1 MKQLNK
7 RILLFLGSL
16 LLSTAVWAQEK
27 TVTGTVTD
35 PQGMPLPGVN
45 VLVKGTTSGTQTD
58 FDGNFNVQASEGDI
72 LLFSYV
78 GMKSISQTITS
89 AETYMVAMEEDSA
102 VLDEVVLVGY
112 GTQKKSSITTA
123 VATMDTDILN
133 QRPISKV
140 DQAMVGQMAGVR
152 VKQTSGVPGKSFSVQ
167 VRGTGSISAGN
178 QPLYV
183 IDGFPLEPATQN
195 GNGDFGSGNPL
206 DNINPGDIESIQVLK
221 DAAAASIYGSRAS
234 NGVVLITTKSGKLGK
249 PKLSF
254 NTYYGI
260 NQTVKKLDVLSAEEW
275 VDRATEIIDAR
286 WVNSGT
292 GRTANQT
299 SAERQAIL
307 GGFDTNFIKDDRW
320 SQQGHPGLDYM
331 DWQDEFFRTG
341 EVKSYQLSARGGNE
355 FVNYFISGEHL
366 DQDGIALGVNYKRY
380 SARAN
385 VEITAN
391 EKLKFGINIAPS
403 YSVTQDPG
411 VEGKDNLMHYVVS
424 ATPISENGLD
434 YNVGDNNPYAWGRSV
449 PSPIRTIENTIG
461 ENKIFRTLTTLYG
474 EYEII
479 EGLRVKSSINLDNTE
494 AKNKYFKPSFVDRN
508 RQASGSFSS
517 YQKQNFVNEN
527 TVNYDLDFNDIHT
540 LSLLGGASY
549 SIFKFDNQ
557 RILAAEG
564 FGSDDITTINAANN
578 ISASGTYTLE
588 SKKVLISY
596 FGRAQYGYKDT
607 YLLTASIRR
616 DGSSNF
622 GRDTKWGVFPS
633 ASLGWNIDKEKFI
646 SDVNFI
652 SNMKLRAS
660 WGLAGN
666 NTFSDDYASISRIGF
681 SNYSYNGNF
690 ATGQVPINSANPN
703 LSWEE
708 SETINFGT
716 DIGLFK
722 GRIFTSFDYYV
733 KTNKD
738 LLLSVPVPTA
748 SGFSSAVT
756 NIGKVENR
764 GWEFELTTRNLQ
776 GGEFTWTTNFNL
788 SHNTNEVKQLGPD
801 NSPILGGDFDI
812 EHNILQVGQPLYSL
826 FLVQQD
832 GILSAED
839 IANGAALYGNQ
850 MEGDPKYVDANGD
863 GVISPADRVLSGQ
876 PNPDYVYGITN
887 TFTYKGFDLT
897 VLLQGQSGG
906 KIYSTF
912 GRAIDRTGQGY
923 QDNHLGFIRDRWRSP
938 ENPGNGI
945 EGKAYSTFGRIKN
958 TDWLYSSDYWRIR
971 NITLGYDLGAII
983 NTNIFSGLRI
993 YITAENWFGNDKYYG
1008 GFNPEAVNSSGD
1020 DYGAFPLSKSI
1031 VTGLNFTF

>member
-1 MKQLNK
+1 M
-7 RILLFLGSL
+7 FTTS
-16 LLSTAVWAQEK
+16 VWAQEK
-27 TVTGTVTD
+27 TVSGTVTD
-35 PQGMPLPGVN
+35 GQGMPLPGVN
-45 VLVKGTTSGTQTD
+45 VLVEGTQRGTQTD
-58 FDGNFNVQASEGDI
+58 FDGNFSLQASEGEV
-72 LLFSYV
+72 LLFSYL
-78 GMKSISQTITS
+78 GMKSITQAVGSANTYTITMEADS
-89 AETYMVAMEEDSA
+89 AE
-102 VLDEVVLVGY
+102 LDEVVLVGY

-123 VATMDTDILN
+123 VATMDTEILN

-183 IDGFPLEPATQN
+183 IDGFPLEPSTQN

-260 NQTVKKLDVLSAEEW
+260 NKTVKKLDMLSAEEW
-275 VDRATEIIDAR
+275 VDRASEIIDAR

-292 GRTANQT
+292 GRTADQT

-320 SQQGHPGLDYM
+320 FQEGHPGLDYI

-385 VEITAN
+385 VEITASDN
-391 EKLKFGINIAPS
+391 LKFGVNIAPS

-424 ATPISENGLD
+424 ATPISEDGLD
-434 YNVGDNNPYAWGRSV
+434 YNIGDNTPYAWGRSV

-479 EGLRVKSSINLDNTE
+479 EGLRIKSSLNLDNTE

-508 RQASGSFSS
+508 RQAGGSFSS

-527 TVNYDLDFNDIHT
+527 TVNYDLNFNDVHT

-549 SIFKFDNQ
+549 SIFKYDNQ
-557 RILAAEG
+557 RIQAAQG
-564 FGSDDITTINAANN
+564 FGSDDITTLNAANN
-578 ISASGTYTLE
+578 ISASGTYTFE
-588 SKKVLISY
+588 TKKVLLSY
-596 FGRAQYGYKDT
+596 FGRAQYGYKDK

-646 SDVNFI
+646 ADVDFI

-681 SNYSYNGNF
+681 SNYSYGGNF
-690 ATGQVPINSANPN
+690 VTGQVPINSANPN

-716 DIGLFK
+716 DIGFFK

-764 GWEFELTTRNLQ
+764 GWELELTTRNLQ
-776 GGEFTWTTNFNL
+776 GGAFTWTTNFNI

-801 NSPILGGDFDI
+801 NSPILGGSFDI

-826 FLVQQD
+826 YVVQQD
-832 GILSAED
+832 GILSQED
-839 IANGAALYGNQ
+839 INNGAALYGNQ

-863 GVISPADRVLSGQ
+863 GVISPADRVISGH
-876 PNPDYVYGITN
+876 PNPDYVYGMTN

-897 VLLQGQSGG
+897 VLVQGQTGG

-971 NITLGYDLGAII
+971 NITLGYDLGSVID
-983 NTNIFSGLRI
+983 TNLFSGLRI
-993 YITAENWFGNDKYYG
+993 YVTAENWFGNDKYYG
-1008 GFNPEAVNSSGD
+1008 GFNPEAVNSNGD

>member
-1 MKQLNK
+1 M
-7 RILLFLGSL
+7 FTTS
-16 LLSTAVWAQEK
+16 VWAQEK
-27 TVTGTVTD
+27 TVSGTVTD
-35 PQGMPLPGVN
+35 GQGMPLPGVN
-45 VLVKGTTSGTQTD
+45 VLVEGTQRGTQTD
-58 FDGNFNVQASEGDI
+58 FDGNFSLQASEGEV
-72 LLFSYV
+72 LLFSYL
-78 GMKSISQTITS
+78 GMKSITQAVGSANTYTITMEADS
-89 AETYMVAMEEDSA
+89 AE
-102 VLDEVVLVGY
+102 LDEVVLVGY

-123 VATMDTDILN
+123 VATMDTEILN

-183 IDGFPLEPATQN
+183 IDGFPLEPSTQN

-260 NQTVKKLDVLSAEEW
+260 NKTVKKLDMLSAEEW
-275 VDRATEIIDAR
+275 VDRASEIIDAR
-286 WVNSGT
+286 WVNSGA
-292 GRTANQT
+292 GRTADQT

-320 SQQGHPGLDYM
+320 FQEGHPGLDYI

-385 VEITAN
+385 VEITASDN
-391 EKLKFGINIAPS
+391 LKFGVNIAPS

-424 ATPISENGLD
+424 ATPISEDGLD
-434 YNVGDNNPYAWGRSV
+434 YNIGDNTPYAWGRSV

-479 EGLRVKSSINLDNTE
+479 EGLRIKSSLNLDNTE

-508 RQASGSFSS
+508 RQAGGSFSS

-527 TVNYDLDFNDIHT
+527 TVNYDLNFNDVHT

-549 SIFKFDNQ
+549 SIFKYDNQ
-557 RILAAEG
+557 RIQAAQG
-564 FGSDDITTINAANN
+564 FGSDDITTLNAANN
-578 ISASGTYTLE
+578 ISASGTYTFE
-588 SKKVLISY
+588 TKKVLLSY
-596 FGRAQYGYKDT
+596 FGRAQYGYKDK

-646 SDVNFI
+646 ADVDFI

-681 SNYSYNGNF
+681 SNYSYGGNF
-690 ATGQVPINSANPN
+690 VTGQVPINSANPN

-716 DIGLFK
+716 DIGFFK

-764 GWEFELTTRNLQ
+764 GWELELTTRNLQ
-776 GGEFTWTTNFNL
+776 GGAFTWTTNFNI

-801 NSPILGGDFDI
+801 NSPILGGSFDI

-826 FLVQQD
+826 YVVQQD
-832 GILSAED
+832 GILSQED
-839 IANGAALYGNQ
+839 INNGAALYGNQ

-863 GVISPADRVLSGQ
+863 GVISPADRVISGH
-876 PNPDYVYGITN
+876 PNPDYVYGMTN

-897 VLLQGQSGG
+897 VLVQGQTGG

-971 NITLGYDLGAII
+971 NITLGYDLGSVID
-983 NTNIFSGLRI
+983 TNLFSGLRI
-993 YITAENWFGNDKYYG
+993 YVTAENWFGNDKYYG
-1008 GFNPEAVNSSGD
+1008 GFNPEAVNSNGD

>member
-1 MKQLNK
+1 MKQTNK
-7 RILLFLGSL
+7 LILLCFSILMFTTS
-16 LLSTAVWAQEK
+16 VWAQEK
-27 TVTGTVTD
+27 TVSGTVTD
-35 PQGMPLPGVN
+35 GQGMPLPGVN
-45 VLVKGTTSGTQTD
+45 VLVEGTQRGTQTD
-58 FDGNFNVQASEGDI
+58 FDGNFSLQASEGEV
-72 LLFSYV
+72 LLFSYL
-78 GMKSISQTITS
+78 GMKSITQAVGSANTYTITMEADS
-89 AETYMVAMEEDSA
+89 AE
-102 VLDEVVLVGY
+102 LDEVVLVGY

-123 VATMDTDILN
+123 VATMDTEILN

-183 IDGFPLEPATQN
+183 IDGFPLEPSTQN

-260 NQTVKKLDVLSAEEW
+260 NKTVKKLDMLSAEEW
-275 VDRATEIIDAR
+275 VDRASEIIDAR
-286 WVNSGT
+286 WVNSGA
-292 GRTANQT
+292 GRTADQT

-320 SQQGHPGLDYM
+320 FQEGHPGLDYI

-385 VEITAN
+385 VEITASDN
-391 EKLKFGINIAPS
+391 LKFGVNIAPS

-424 ATPISENGLD
+424 ATPISEDGLD
-434 YNVGDNNPYAWGRSV
+434 YNIGDNTPYAWGRSV

-479 EGLRVKSSINLDNTE
+479 EGLRIKSSLNLDNTE

-508 RQASGSFSS
+508 RQAGGSFSS

-527 TVNYDLDFNDIHT
+527 TVNYDLNFNDVHT

-549 SIFKFDNQ
+549 SIFKYDNQ
-557 RILAAEG
+557 RIQAAQG
-564 FGSDDITTINAANN
+564 FGSDDITTLNAANN
-578 ISASGTYTLE
+578 ISASGTYTFE
-588 SKKVLISY
+588 TKKVLLSY
-596 FGRAQYGYKDT
+596 FGRAQYGYKDK

-646 SDVNFI
+646 ADVDFI

-681 SNYSYNGNF
+681 SNYSYGGNF
-690 ATGQVPINSANPN
+690 VTGQVPINSANPN

-716 DIGLFK
+716 DIGFFK

-764 GWEFELTTRNLQ
+764 GWELELTTRNLQ
-776 GGEFTWTTNFNL
+776 GGAFTWTTNFNI

-801 NSPILGGDFDI
+801 NSPILGGSFDI

-826 FLVQQD
+826 YVVQQD
-832 GILSAED
+832 GILSQED
-839 IANGAALYGNQ
+839 INNGAALYGNQ

-863 GVISPADRVLSGQ
+863 GVISPADRVISGH
-876 PNPDYVYGITN
+876 PNPDYVYGMTN

-897 VLLQGQSGG
+897 VLVQGQTGG

-971 NITLGYDLGAII
+971 NITLGYDLGSVID
-983 NTNIFSGLRI
+983 TNLFSGLRI
-993 YITAENWFGNDKYYG
+993 YVTAENWFGNDKYYG
-1008 GFNPEAVNSSGD
+1008 GFNPEAVNSNGD

>member
-7 RILLFLGSL
+7 WILTC
-16 LLSTAVWAQEK
+16 LSILCFTGLAWAQEK
-27 TVTGTVTD
+27 SVSGTVTD
-35 PQGMPLPGVN
+35 AQGMPLPGVN
-45 VLVKGTTSGTQTD
+45 VLVQGTQRGTQTD
-58 FDGNFNVQASEGDI
+58 FDGNFSLQASEGEV
-72 LLFSYV
+72 LLFSYL
-78 GMKSISQTITS
+78 GMKSITQSVGSANTYTITMEADS
-89 AETYMVAMEEDSA
+89 AE
-102 VLDEVVLVGY
+102 LDEVVLVGY

-123 VATMDTDILN
+123 VATMDTEILN

-183 IDGFPLEPATQN
+183 IDGFPLEPSTQN

-260 NQTVKKLDVLSAEEW
+260 NKTVKKLDMLSAEEW
-275 VDRATEIIDAR
+275 VDRASEIIDAR
-286 WVNSGT
+286 WVNSGA
-292 GRTANQT
+292 GRTADQT

-320 SQQGHPGLDYM
+320 FQEGHPGLDYI

-366 DQDGIALGVNYKRY
+366 NQDGIALGVNYKRY

-385 VEITAN
+385 VEITASDN
-391 EKLKFGINIAPS
+391 LKFGVNIAPS

-424 ATPISENGLD
+424 ATPISEDGLD
-434 YNVGDNNPYAWGRSV
+434 YNIGDNTAYAWGRSV

-479 EGLRVKSSINLDNTE
+479 EGLRIKSSLNLDNTE
-494 AKNKYFKPSFVDRN
+494 AKNKYFRPSFVDRN
-508 RQASGSFSS
+508 RQAAGSFSA

-527 TVNYDLDFNDIHT
+527 TVNYDLNFNDTHT

-549 SIFKFDNQ
+549 SIFKYDNQ
-557 RILAAEG
+557 RILAAQG
-564 FGSDDITTINAANN
+564 FGSDDITTLNAANN
-578 ISASGTYTLE
+578 INASGTYTFE
-588 SKKVLISY
+588 TKKVLLSY
-596 FGRAQYGYKDT
+596 FGRAQYGYKDK
-607 YLLTASIRR
+607 YLLSASIRR

-646 SDVNFI
+646 ADVDFI

-681 SNYSYNGNF
+681 SNYSYGGNF
-690 ATGQVPINSANPN
+690 VTGQVPINSANPN

-716 DIGLFK
+716 DIGFLK

-764 GWEFELTTRNLQ
+764 GWELELTTRNLQ
-776 GGEFTWTTNFNL
+776 GGALTWTTNFNI

-801 NSPILGGDFDI
+801 NSPILGGSFDI

-826 FLVQQD
+826 YVVQQD
-832 GILSAED
+832 GILSQED
-839 IANGAALYGNQ
+839 IDNGAALYGNQ

-863 GVISPADRVLSGQ
+863 GVISPADRVISGH
-876 PNPDYVYGITN
+876 PNPDYVYGMTN

-897 VLLQGQSGG
+897 VLVQGQTGG

-971 NITLGYDLGAII
+971 NITLGYDLGAVID
-983 NTNIFSGLRI
+983 TNLFSGLRI
-993 YITAENWFGNDKYYG
+993 YVTAENWFGNDQYYG
-1008 GFNPEAVNSSGD
+1008 GFNPEAVNSNGD

>member
-1 MKQLNK
+1 MKQTNK
-7 RILLFLGSL
+7 LILLCFSILMFTTS
-16 LLSTAVWAQEK
+16 VWAQEK
-27 TVTGTVTD
+27 TVSGTVTD
-35 PQGMPLPGVN
+35 GQGMPLPGVN
-45 VLVKGTTSGTQTD
+45 VLVEGTQRGTQTD
-58 FDGNFNVQASEGDI
+58 FDGNFSLQASEGEV
-72 LLFSYV
+72 LLFSYL
-78 GMKSISQTITS
+78 GMKSITQAVGSANTYTITMEADS
-89 AETYMVAMEEDSA
+89 AE
-102 VLDEVVLVGY
+102 LDEVVLVGY

-123 VATMDTDILN
+123 VATMDTEILN

-183 IDGFPLEPATQN
+183 IDGFPLEPSTQN

-260 NQTVKKLDVLSAEEW
+260 NKTVKKLDMLSAEEW
-275 VDRATEIIDAR
+275 VDRASEIIDAR

-292 GRTANQT
+292 GRTADQT

-320 SQQGHPGLDYM
+320 FQEGHPGLDYI

-385 VEITAN
+385 VEITASDN
-391 EKLKFGINIAPS
+391 LKFGVNIAPS

-424 ATPISENGLD
+424 ATPISEDGLD
-434 YNVGDNNPYAWGRSV
+434 YNIGDNTPYAWGRSV

-479 EGLRVKSSINLDNTE
+479 EGLRIKSSLNLDNTE

-508 RQASGSFSS
+508 RQAGGSFSS

-527 TVNYDLDFNDIHT
+527 TVNYDLNFNDVHT

-549 SIFKFDNQ
+549 SIFKYDNQ
-557 RILAAEG
+557 RIQAAQG
-564 FGSDDITTINAANN
+564 FGSDDITTLNAANN
-578 ISASGTYTLE
+578 ISASGTYTFE
-588 SKKVLISY
+588 TKKVLLSY
-596 FGRAQYGYKDT
+596 FGRAQYGYKDK

-646 SDVNFI
+646 ADVDFI

-681 SNYSYNGNF
+681 SNYSYGGNF
-690 ATGQVPINSANPN
+690 VTGQVPINSANPN

-716 DIGLFK
+716 DIGFFK

-764 GWEFELTTRNLQ
+764 GWELELTTRNLQ
-776 GGEFTWTTNFNL
+776 GGAFTWTTNFNI

-801 NSPILGGDFDI
+801 NSPILGGSFDI

-826 FLVQQD
+826 YVVQQD
-832 GILSAED
+832 GILSQED
-839 IANGAALYGNQ
+839 INNGAALYGNQ

-863 GVISPADRVLSGQ
+863 GVISPADRVISGH
-876 PNPDYVYGITN
+876 PNPDYVYGMTN

-897 VLLQGQSGG
+897 VLVQGQTGG

-971 NITLGYDLGAII
+971 NITLGYDLGSVID
-983 NTNIFSGLRI
+983 TNLFSGLRI
-993 YITAENWFGNDKYYG
+993 YVTAENWFGNDKYYG
-1008 GFNPEAVNSSGD
+1008 GFNPEAVNSNGD

>member
-7 RILLFLGSL
+7 WILTC
-16 LLSTAVWAQEK
+16 LSILCFTGLAWAQEK
-27 TVTGTVTD
+27 SVSGTVTD
-35 PQGMPLPGVN
+35 AQGMPLPGVN
-45 VLVKGTTSGTQTD
+45 VLVQGTQRGTQTD
-58 FDGNFNVQASEGDI
+58 FDGNFSLQASEGEV
-72 LLFSYV
+72 LLFSYL
-78 GMKSISQTITS
+78 GMKSITQAVGSANTYTITMEADS
-89 AETYMVAMEEDSA
+89 AE
-102 VLDEVVLVGY
+102 LDEVVLVGY

-123 VATMDTDILN
+123 VATMDTEILN

-183 IDGFPLEPATQN
+183 IDGFPLEPSTQN

-260 NQTVKKLDVLSAEEW
+260 NKTVKKLDMLSAEEW
-275 VDRATEIIDAR
+275 VDRASEIIDAR
-286 WVNSGT
+286 WVNSGA
-292 GRTANQT
+292 GRTADQT

-320 SQQGHPGLDYM
+320 FQEGHPGLDYI

-366 DQDGIALGVNYKRY
+366 NQDGIALGVNYKRY

-385 VEITAN
+385 VEITASDN
-391 EKLKFGINIAPS
+391 LKFGVNIAPS

-424 ATPISENGLD
+424 ATPISEDGLD
-434 YNVGDNNPYAWGRSV
+434 YNIGDNTAYAWGRSV

-479 EGLRVKSSINLDNTE
+479 EGLRIKSSLNLDNTE
-494 AKNKYFKPSFVDRN
+494 AKNKYFRPSFVDRN
-508 RQASGSFSS
+508 RQAAGSFSA

-527 TVNYDLDFNDIHT
+527 TVNYDLNFNDTHT

-549 SIFKFDNQ
+549 SIFKYDNQ
-557 RILAAEG
+557 RILAAQG
-564 FGSDDITTINAANN
+564 FGSDDITTLNAANN
-578 ISASGTYTLE
+578 ISASGTYTFE
-588 SKKVLISY
+588 TKKVLLSY
-596 FGRAQYGYKDT
+596 FGRAQYGYKDK

-646 SDVNFI
+646 ADVDFI

-681 SNYSYNGNF
+681 SNYSYGGNF
-690 ATGQVPINSANPN
+690 VTGQVPINSANPN

-716 DIGLFK
+716 DIGFLK

-764 GWEFELTTRNLQ
+764 GWELELTTRNLQ
-776 GGEFTWTTNFNL
+776 GGALTWTTNFNI

-801 NSPILGGDFDI
+801 NSPILGGSFDI

-826 FLVQQD
+826 YVVQQD
-832 GILSAED
+832 GILSQED
-839 IANGAALYGNQ
+839 IDNGAALYGNQ

-863 GVISPADRVLSGQ
+863 GVISPADRVISGH
-876 PNPDYVYGITN
+876 PNPDYVYGMTN

-897 VLLQGQSGG
+897 VLVQGQTGG

-971 NITLGYDLGAII
+971 NITLGYDLGAVID
-983 NTNIFSGLRI
+983 TNLFSGLRI
-993 YITAENWFGNDKYYG
+993 YVTAENWFGNDQYYG
-1008 GFNPEAVNSSGD
+1008 GFNPEAVNSNGD